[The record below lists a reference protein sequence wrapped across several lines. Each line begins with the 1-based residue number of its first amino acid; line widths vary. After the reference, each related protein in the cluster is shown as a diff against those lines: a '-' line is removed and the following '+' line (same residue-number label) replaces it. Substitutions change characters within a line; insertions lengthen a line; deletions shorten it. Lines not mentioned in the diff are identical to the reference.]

1 MINTNKISDVIAGYK
16 EYFPMHWEN
25 EKYKWI
31 AVKHFQDN
39 WDIDAPDFAAML
51 QRSLA
56 KTENLLASTNNFPAR
71 MILAYAKHYP
81 EEVRSAF
88 ENLYDESKDLA
99 DRIRSFKAKSDEWL
113 KKTNDGAKQHYQNE
127 NTISTY
133 LWLRYP
139 EKYYIYKY
147 SEAKEVVPVLE
158 SDHTIKKGKAEANV
172 ISTFA
177 LYDEMRAVLKA
188 DKEIRQMLDESLD
201 AECYP
206 DPELVTVTIDVGF
219 YISRFY
225 NKPSTEDILDTTED
239 IVDITESTKS
249 TDTKVW
255 LLTYNPSRWTWDD
268 FNDVVEMTK
277 RGEGYHTGWNCSNGN
292 AKDGDRVFLAKLGD
306 NKTPKGIFASGY
318 VVSDYYEDDNFDPA
332 KDNKIKYVEILLTEV
347 LDYRT
352 ETIITVEELKQRFP
366 DQQWSP
372 QGSGIAIKPDAARWL
387 IDNWNDFNRRKST
400 EPPKP
405 MTEPVIWKISEGKNR
420 NGVPEHLRS
429 VLEDRKVV
437 VVNQTTLPLASQKV
451 SQGDS
456 YMYEIKKGD
465 YFYLCYASEI
475 VLFGQFTDDEAVLN
489 QEMVDEWDDYDW
501 FERPYRIIANSIDRN
516 KYTGKKKLWTSN
528 YNSTCV
534 KVNDNQLF
542 EDLILKPYFD
552 LTIADLKT
560 ENHCERYTKS
570 DFLKEVFIT
579 EQQYNTLAAL
589 LDNKMNIILQGAPG
603 VGKTFAARRL
613 AWSIMGEKDDSRIEF
628 IQFHQSYS
636 YEDFIMGYRPDE
648 FGGFELKEGVFY
660 CFCDKARNDP
670 DKKYFFII
678 DEINR
683 GNLSKI
689 FGELLMLIEKDYR
702 KESAR
707 LAYRDENFSVPENL
721 YIIGMMNTA
730 DRSLAMIDYAL
741 RRRFSFFDMS
751 PGFDSDGFN
760 NYQNRLENDTFNN
773 LVNMIKLLNDDI
785 TKDGSLGKGFCI
797 GHSHFCNLTKDT
809 CTIDRLR
816 SIVEYD
822 IIPMLCEYWFD
833 DSDSLNKW
841 SANLKGIFNDD

>member
-1 MINTNKISDVIAGYK
+1 MINSNKLSAVIAGYK
-16 EYFPMHWEN
+16 EYFPEHWKN

-31 AVKHFQDN
+31 AIKHFQDN
-39 WDIDAPDFAAML
+39 WDIDAPDFADML
-51 QRSLA
+51 QRSLS
-56 KTENLLASTNNFPAR
+56 KTENLLASINNFPAR
-71 MILAYAKHYP
+71 MILVYAKLYP
-81 EEVRSAF
+81 EEVRNAF
-88 ENLYDESKDLA
+88 RDLFDESIDFSK
-99 DRIRSFKAKSDEWL
+99 RITAFKNKGDEWL
-113 KKTNDGAKQHYQNE
+113 KKTQDNAKQHYQNE
-127 NTISTY
+127 YSISIY

-139 EKYYIYKY
+139 DKYYIYKY
-147 SEAKEVVPVLE
+147 SEAKEVANELE
-158 SDHTIKKGKAEANV
+158 SDYIIKKGKAEANAV
-172 ISTFA
+172 STFSM
-177 LYDEMRAVLKA
+177 YDE
-188 DKEIRQMLDESLD
+188 IREVIKSDVQIRDMLENVLD
-201 AECYP
+201 ADCYP

-239 IVDITESTKS
+239 IVDITESTKA
-249 TDTKVW
+249 TDTKAW
-255 LLTYNPSRWTWDD
+255 LLAWNPKNYDWENENEKSSFETMLRTVKNGGGFHVSWRCASSK
-268 FNDVVEMTK
+268 TK
-277 RGEGYHTGWNCSNGN
+277 RGDHVFFV
-292 AKDGDRVFLAKLGD
+292 RVGAE
-306 NKTPKGIFASGY
+306 PKGIFASGY
-318 VVSDYYEDDNFDPA
+318 IIADSFVEDGTRYA
-332 KDNKIKYVEILLTEV
+332 EV
-347 LDYRT
+347 LITKAIDFKT
-352 ETIITVEELKQRFP
+352 NEIISLQILNQQFP

-387 IDNWNDFNRRKST
+387 IDNWNHFNRRKST

-501 FERPYRIIANSIDRN
+501 FERPYRLIANSIDRN

-542 EDLILKPYFD
+542 EELILKPYFD
-552 LTIADLKT
+552 LTLKDLNST
-560 ENHCERYTKS
+560 EYHETYTKA
-570 DFLKEVFIT
+570 DFLKAVFIT
-579 EQQYNTLAAL
+579 EQQYNTLAVL

-636 YEDFIMGYRPDE
+636 YEDFIMGYRPNE

-660 CFCDKARNDP
+660 RFCDKARNDP

-707 LAYRDENFSVPENL
+707 LAYREENFSVPENL

-741 RRRFSFFDMS
+741 RRRFSFFDMN
-751 PGFDSDGFN
+751 PGFDSDGFK
-760 NYQNRLENDTFNN
+760 NYQNELENDTFNS
-773 LVNMIKLLNDDI
+773 LVDMVKLLNDDI
-785 TKDGSLGKGFCI
+785 AKDSSLGKGFCI

-816 SIVEYD
+816 SIAEYD